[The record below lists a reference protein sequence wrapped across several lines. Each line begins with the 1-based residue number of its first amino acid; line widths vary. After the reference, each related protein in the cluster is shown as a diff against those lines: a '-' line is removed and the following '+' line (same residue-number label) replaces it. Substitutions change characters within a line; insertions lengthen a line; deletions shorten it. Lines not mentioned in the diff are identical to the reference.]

1 VRKVLPPDKFM
12 VDVANN
18 GEECLHI
25 LRTQPNGYDLL
36 LLDLMMPEVS
46 GYDVLREMTLAGLQ
60 PDLPVM
66 VLTNFPE
73 PRNDEEKRLL
83 QEGLVLDVVS
93 KTAVHDNPQLLPHV
107 LDWHLQVT
115 REDDEGLE
123 GELRSAA

>member
-1 VRKVLPPDKFM
+1 
-12 VDVANN
+12 
-18 GEECLHI
+18 
-25 LRTQPNGYDLL
+25 
-36 LLDLMMPEVS
+36 
-46 GYDVLREMTLAGLQ
+46 
-60 PDLPVM
+60 VM
-66 VLTNFPE
+66 VLTNCPE

-115 REDDEGLE
+115 REDDEGFE